1 MISKIKNLR
10 DLVYSIIRKQG
21 VGKGPGI
28 TNIGTDTLKLNQE
41 AMDIIAEMQKAGY
54 KIENIDEASIK
65 IFLNNRN
72 QPAPTGKEIIDSMKE
87 TDIYSQ
93 DNPFIGF
100 KPEIVKDTK
109 KVDPVKATSAKDLM
123 SELAKLTSKN
133 VDDIKLG
140 IASKTKKTKDPVD
153 PVLQELE
160 DRAKPFKEF
169 EARDKTRSGKINYEV
184 MEDFL
189 GTKLRGDEKF
199 DELLEIERKAKG
211 KKPPE
216 DKADGGRIGFKV
228 GGIGKFTKA
237 EVLIEMIKNTLK
249 ASKDLYVKKNFPTF
263 LKELQQNPELANDP
277 NVWKQFTTGLPKDQR
292 LVVHSDDS
300 VDFFR
305 QTEFGPDNIETITAF
320 QKKHPFLSREEATRI
335 TKMEPEDQIL
345 EVTRLERIYDK
356 NLKQKNID
364 RIQRL
369 RDQGFFDKAS
379 GGRVG
384 FSGGGVA
391 HILGYADGG
400 RIGFGDGSSG
410 SGLPAIQLESQS
422 KMEKYGP
429 GVEIPGSPQVPM
441 GKFGPVNVG
450 IFGGGG
456 YSKNQIVPGVDMAT
470 TNQNYG
476 ITGQIPIG
484 DTGFTIGG
492 DYMKSRVNERFTGG
506 NNQVFKTV
514 PMDSDRFNVGINF
527 RKSFKDGSKMSRR
540 TFLKLMGGLAALPIV
555 GKYFKGAKTAAKVTE
570 AATSTSGV
578 PAYFPKLVEKIK
590 KFGDDVT
597 EKSAVT
603 ERQRV
608 TEYKNYTLEEDLSS
622 GDMRVIKTNKSKDTY
637 RTEDGGVD
645 FSGVASEEVL
655 EFKKGY
661 TDIDPKSKKVIKV
674 PNQYE
679 ETTTVKDYASPN
691 KTLIETENG
700 LTNIDQIM
708 KEVGMIKTDYKMSPG
723 GKLRNKKKKLASG
736 GVAYMLGE

>member
-1 MISKIKNLR
+1 MVSRLKFLR

-160 DRAKPFKEF
+160 DKAKPFKEF

-199 DELLEIERKAKG
+199 DELLEIERKAKA

-379 GGRVG
+379 GGRIE
-384 FSGGGVA
+384 FAGGGVA
-391 HILGYADGG
+391 HMLGYADGG

-456 YSKNQIVPGVDMAT
+456 YSKNQIVPGVDMAI

-484 DTGFTIGG
+484 NTGFTIGG

-590 KFGDDVT
+590 EFGTDVT
-597 EKSAVT
+597 QKAATV

-608 TEYKNYTLEEDLSS
+608 IEYKNYELTEDLTT
-622 GDMRVIKTNKSKDTY
+622 GDMRVVKTDEGMGTFQ
-637 RTEDGGVD
+637 TADGD
-645 FSGVASEEVL
+645 FDSFDGISSQEVM

-661 TDIDPKSKKVIKV
+661 QEIDPKTGKIIEV
-674 PNQYE
+674 PNEYE
-679 ETTTVKDYASPN
+679 EVTVRPDMDGKMKDV
-691 KTLIETENG
+691 EDG
-700 LTNIDQIM
+700 LDNLDEILN
-708 KEVGMIKTDYKMSPG
+708 EVGEVQT
-723 GKLRNKKKKLASG
+723 KKKKIASG

>member
-1 MISKIKNLR
+1 MVSRLKNLR

-28 TNIGTDTLKLNQE
+28 TNIGTNTLKLNQE

-123 SELAKLTSKN
+123 SELAKMTSKN
-133 VDDIKLG
+133 VEDIKLG

-189 GTKLRGDEKF
+189 GTKLRGNESF
-199 DELLEIERKAKG
+199 DELLEIERKAKA

-216 DKADGGRIGFKV
+216 DK
-228 GGIGKFTKA
+228 
-237 EVLIEMIKNTLK
+237 
-249 ASKDLYVKKNFPTF
+249 
-263 LKELQQNPELANDP
+263 
-277 NVWKQFTTGLPKDQR
+277 
-292 LVVHSDDS
+292 
-300 VDFFR
+300 
-305 QTEFGPDNIETITAF
+305 
-320 QKKHPFLSREEATRI
+320 
-335 TKMEPEDQIL
+335 
-345 EVTRLERIYDK
+345 
-356 NLKQKNID
+356 
-364 RIQRL
+364 
-369 RDQGFFDKAS
+369 
-379 GGRVG
+379 
-384 FSGGGVA
+384 
-391 HILGYADGG
+391 ADGG

-422 KMEKYGP
+422 KMEQYGP
-429 GVEIPGSPQVPM
+429 GVEIPGSPRVPM
-441 GKFGPVNVG
+441 GKFGPVNIG

-484 DTGFTIGG
+484 NTGFTIGG

-514 PMDSDRFNVGINF
+514 PTDSDRFNVGINF

-540 TFLKLMGGLAALPIV
+540 GFLKLIGGLATLPIV
-555 GKYFKGAKTAAKVTE
+555 GKFFKGAKTAAKVAET
-570 AATSTSGV
+570 AAPTSGV
-578 PAYFPKLVEKIK
+578 PAYFPKLVDKI
-590 KFGDDVT
+590 
-597 EKSAVT
+597 
-603 ERQRV
+603 
-608 TEYKNYTLEEDLSS
+608 
-622 GDMRVIKTNKSKDTY
+622 
-637 RTEDGGVD
+637 
-645 FSGVASEEVL
+645 
-655 EFKKGY
+655 
-661 TDIDPKSKKVIKV
+661 
-674 PNQYE
+674 
-679 ETTTVKDYASPN
+679 
-691 KTLIETENG
+691 
-700 LTNIDQIM
+700 
-708 KEVGMIKTDYKMSPG
+708 
-723 GKLRNKKKKLASG
+723 
-736 GVAYMLGE
+736 

>member
-1 MISKIKNLR
+1 MVSRLKNLR

-28 TNIGTDTLKLNQE
+28 TNIGTNTLKLNQE

-72 QPAPTGKEIIDSMKE
+72 QPAPTGKQIIDSMEK

-109 KVDPVKATSAKDLM
+109 KLDPRVVQPKGAKMDVMQANENLAGGANYAKGDIKYNADVLADEIARMRGIDRADLSARDSAKFYSEAYDYLINVNRLNKPKKATSAKDLM
-123 SELAKLTSKN
+123 KELAKMTSKN

-153 PVLQELE
+153 PVLQEME
-160 DRAKPFKEF
+160 DKAKPFKEF

-184 MEDFL
+184 MENFL
-189 GTKLRGDEKF
+189 GTKLRGNESF
-199 DELLEIERKAKG
+199 DELLEIERKAKA

-216 DKADGGRIGFKV
+216 DKADGGRIGF
-228 GGIGKFTKA
+228 G
-237 EVLIEMIKNTLK
+237 N
-249 ASKDLYVKKNFPTF
+249 
-263 LKELQQNPELANDP
+263 
-277 NVWKQFTTGLPKDQR
+277 
-292 LVVHSDDS
+292 
-300 VDFFR
+300 
-305 QTEFGPDNIETITAF
+305 
-320 QKKHPFLSREEATRI
+320 
-335 TKMEPEDQIL
+335 
-345 EVTRLERIYDK
+345 
-356 NLKQKNID
+356 
-364 RIQRL
+364 
-369 RDQGFFDKAS
+369 
-379 GGRVG
+379 
-384 FSGGGVA
+384 
-391 HILGYADGG
+391 
-400 RIGFGDGSSG
+400 GSTG

-422 KMEKYGP
+422 KMEQYGP
-429 GVEIPGSPQVPM
+429 GVEIPGSPRVPM
-441 GKFGPVNVG
+441 GKFGPVNIG
-450 IFGGGG
+450 IFGGGSYG
-456 YSKNQIVPGVDMAT
+456 KNEIIPGVNMAT
-470 TNQNYG
+470 TDQNYG

-492 DYMKSRVNERFTGG
+492 DYMKSRANERFTGG
-506 NNQVFKTV
+506 NNQVLKTV
-514 PMDSDRFNVGINF
+514 PVDSDRFNVGINF
-527 RKSFKDGSKMSRR
+527 RKRFKDGSKMSRR
-540 TFLKLMGGLAALPIV
+540 GFLKLIGGLATLPIV
-555 GKYFKGAKTAAKVTE
+555 GKFFKGAKTAAKVTE

-597 EKSAVT
+597 EKAAVT

-608 TEYKNYTLEEDLSS
+608 TEYKDYTLEEDLST
-622 GDMRVIKTNKSKDTY
+622 GDVRVIKTNKSG
-637 RTEDGGVD
+637 DGYVTPEGDFDFDGVT
-645 FSGVASEEVL
+645 SEEVL

-661 TDIDPKSKKVIKV
+661 ADIDTKTGKVIEV
-674 PNQYE
+674 PNEYE

-691 KTLIETENG
+691 RTEVEVENG
-700 LTNIDQIM
+700 LTNVDQIM

>member
-1 MISKIKNLR
+1 MVSRLKNLR

-21 VGKGPGI
+21 VGRGPGI
-28 TNIGTDTLKLNQE
+28 TNIGTNTLKLNQE

-72 QPAPTGKEIIDSMKE
+72 QPAPTGKQIIDSMEK

-109 KVDPVKATSAKDLM
+109 KLDPRVVQPKGAKMDVMQANENLAGGANYAKGDIKYNADVLADEIARMRGIDRADLSARDSAKFYSEAYDYLINVNRLNKPKKATSAKDLM
-123 SELAKLTSKN
+123 KELAKMTSKN

-153 PVLQELE
+153 PVLQEME
-160 DRAKPFKEF
+160 DKAKPFKEF

-184 MEDFL
+184 MENFL
-189 GTKLRGDEKF
+189 GTKLRGNESF
-199 DELLEIERKAKG
+199 DELLEIERKAKA

-216 DKADGGRIGFKV
+216 DKADGGRIGF
-228 GGIGKFTKA
+228 G
-237 EVLIEMIKNTLK
+237 N
-249 ASKDLYVKKNFPTF
+249 
-263 LKELQQNPELANDP
+263 
-277 NVWKQFTTGLPKDQR
+277 
-292 LVVHSDDS
+292 
-300 VDFFR
+300 
-305 QTEFGPDNIETITAF
+305 
-320 QKKHPFLSREEATRI
+320 
-335 TKMEPEDQIL
+335 
-345 EVTRLERIYDK
+345 
-356 NLKQKNID
+356 
-364 RIQRL
+364 
-369 RDQGFFDKAS
+369 
-379 GGRVG
+379 
-384 FSGGGVA
+384 
-391 HILGYADGG
+391 
-400 RIGFGDGSSG
+400 GSTG

-422 KMEKYGP
+422 KMEQYGP
-429 GVEIPGSPQVPM
+429 GVEIPGSPRVPM
-441 GKFGPVNVG
+441 GKFGPVNIG
-450 IFGGGG
+450 IFGGGSYG
-456 YSKNQIVPGVDMAT
+456 KNEIIPGVNMAT
-470 TNQNYG
+470 TDQNYG

-492 DYMKSRVNERFTGG
+492 DYMKSRANERFTGG
-506 NNQVFKTV
+506 NNQVLKTV
-514 PMDSDRFNVGINF
+514 PVDSDRFNVGINF
-527 RKSFKDGSKMSRR
+527 TKRFKDGGRIGFKDGSKMSRR
-540 TFLKLMGGLAALPIV
+540 GFLKLIGGLATLPIV
-555 GKYFKGAKTAAKVTE
+555 GKFFKGAKTAAKVTE

-597 EKSAVT
+597 EKAAVT

-608 TEYKNYTLEEDLSS
+608 TEYKDYTLEEDLST
-622 GDMRVIKTNKSKDTY
+622 GDVRVIKTNKSG
-637 RTEDGGVD
+637 DGYVTPEGDFDFDGVT
-645 FSGVASEEVL
+645 SEEVL

-661 TDIDPKSKKVIKV
+661 ADIDTKTGKVIEV
-674 PNQYE
+674 PNEYG

-691 KTLIETENG
+691 RTEVEVENG
-700 LTNIDQIM
+700 LTNVDQIM